1 MTRGIGLLEN
11 NLKKH
16 DPQAFYALSGT
27 QDMTPFRA
35 LNWQKLMKHQH
46 GLYSYVRF
54 QTNQQRSFIAPG
66 ERIFWLQWIGY
77 NRPLNEHT
85 RRLAWHMAMG
95 GSGAAVYSYY
105 YVKPDLVPIKASV
118 PLAGSLRYWHNGA
131 GAAMISTIDSR
142 PGVSVLF
149 DSRAEK
155 LNYAMGRGDAGKNNA
170 DYGNF
175 SHVSHSPLRTGSR

>member
-1 MTRGIGLLEN
+1 MQN
-11 NLKKH
+11 S
-16 DPQAFYALSGT
+16 LS
-27 QDMTPFRA
+27 
-35 LNWQKLMKHQH
+35 NWQKLMKHQH

-142 PGVSVLF
+142 PGVTVLF

-155 LNYAMGRGDAGKNNA
+155 LNYAMGRGDAGKNNVMGFDLLSA
-170 DYGNF
+170 DTA
-175 SHVSHSPLRTGSR
+175 VDWIWRTVDKLENTQLLFMPAVETLSD